1 MTTFFTPFT
10 VWMEVIQLNML
21 AALPDLSNP
30 PLVVQY
36 ERNDEKSKEDE
47 DSSKEA

>member
-1 MTTFFTPFT
+1 MTPFFTPFT

-30 PLVVQY
+30 PLVVY